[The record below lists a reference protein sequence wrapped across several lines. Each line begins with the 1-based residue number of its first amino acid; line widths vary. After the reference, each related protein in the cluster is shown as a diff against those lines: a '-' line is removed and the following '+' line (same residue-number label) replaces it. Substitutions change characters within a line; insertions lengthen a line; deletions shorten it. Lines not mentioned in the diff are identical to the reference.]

1 MKKRLKNES
10 PKKHPKDTQND
21 PPGTY
26 FWGPQKRQIGSRG
39 LPRAPGA
46 TPEKTKF
53 FERVP
58 GPPKNRKIAQNPSTS
73 NPLHW
78 APDGNQTQKLS
89 IRLEM

>member
-21 PPGTY
+21 LPGTY
-26 FWGPQKRQIGSRG
+26 FWGPQTRQIGSRG

-53 FERVP
+53 FDRVP
-58 GPPKNRKIAQNPSTS
+58 GPPKNQKIAQNPS
-73 NPLHW
+73 NPKGVCST
-78 APDGNQTQKLS
+78 PTQGKRKNYLS
-89 IRLEM
+89 V

>member
-21 PPGTY
+21 SPGTY
-26 FWGPQKRQIGSRG
+26 VWGPQTRQIGSRG

-58 GPPKNRKIAQNPSTS
+58 GPPKNRKIAQNPYAS
-73 NPLHW
+73 NPFHW
-78 APDGNQTQKLS
+78 NPDGT
-89 IRLEM
+89 

>member
-26 FWGPQKRQIGSRG
+26 FWGPQTRQIGSRG

-58 GPPKNRKIAQNPSTS
+58 GPPKNRKIAQNPYASKGVY
-73 NPLHW
+73 W
-78 APDGNQTQKLS
+78 APDANQT
-89 IRLEM
+89 

>member
-26 FWGPQKRQIGSRG
+26 FWGPQASQIGSRG

-58 GPPKNRKIAQNPSTS
+58 GPPKNRKIGQNPYD
-73 NPLHW
+73 PRGLHW
-78 APDGNQTQKLS
+78 TSDGSQT
-89 IRLEM
+89 

>member
-1 MKKRLKNES
+1 MTKRFKNGS
-10 PKKHPKDTQND
+10 QTKHPKDTQND

-26 FWGPQKRQIGSRG
+26 FWGPRACQIGSRG

-53 FERVP
+53 FDRVP
-58 GPPKNRKIAQNPSTS
+58 GPPKNRKIAQNPSTTKGVYWTPNAS
-73 NPLHW
+73 Q
-78 APDGNQTQKLS
+78 AQKLS